1 MRCCQITLLSLT
13 LSFTFG
19 VSTVCL
25 KVHQFY
31 YRMNL
36 IRAKFSSNVSKIM
49 KLSYRNRVDGSATG
63 SGRIQTGIHPKTI
76 IYAVL
81 ERGGMT
87 FEGSNIKYV
96 EHVYCQA
103 HKNTEMSLFVTL
115 MRKELNSRTGDV
127 RVLNTRPAFF
137 SFSYPLQEVFS

>member
-1 MRCCQITLLSLT
+1 M
-13 LSFTFG
+13 
-19 VSTVCL
+19 
-25 KVHQFY
+25 
-31 YRMNL
+31 
-36 IRAKFSSNVSKIM
+36 
-49 KLSYRNRVDGSATG
+49 ATG
-63 SGRIQTGIHPKTI
+63 SGRIQTGIHPKII

-127 RVLNTRPAFF
+127 RVLNTRPTFF